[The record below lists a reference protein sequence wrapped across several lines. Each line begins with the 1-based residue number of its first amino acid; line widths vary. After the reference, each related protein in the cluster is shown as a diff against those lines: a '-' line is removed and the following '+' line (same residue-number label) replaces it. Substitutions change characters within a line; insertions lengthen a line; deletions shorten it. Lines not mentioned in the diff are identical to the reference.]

1 MKRKKLILN
10 PIVKEFKMKIIL
22 ILAFILFYTAFT
34 CTYGQDMDKLDRLAI
49 QSVIGTWQESFTI
62 DNVSYEFENEYLAD
76 MSFVSK
82 ANIEYTTGKVEN
94 INLSGR
100 WIVMANDLIC
110 EVVNTTDPKHFP
122 IGLVSSSSILT
133 ISDSMIIYRLDN
145 GLGVVSRNVTYINR
159 VW

>member
-1 MKRKKLILN
+1 MG
-10 PIVKEFKMKIIL
+10 KEFKMKIIL
-22 ILAFILFYTAFT
+22 ILAFILSYAVFPCA
-34 CTYGQDMDKLDRLAI
+34 YGQDMDDLDRLAT

-62 DNVSYEFENEYLAD
+62 DNVLYEFENEYLTD

-82 ANIEYTTGKVEN
+82 VNIEYTTGKVGS
-94 INLSGR
+94 INLTGK

-145 GLGVVSRNVTYINR
+145 GLGVVSRNVAYINR